1 MKKLRRLTVKISLT
15 KREKKKYVMSTDQD
29 YEILS
34 KIKQLEKCDLNK
46 QEKFLVRLVRTQLE
60 RDWRKW
66 LIKELD
72 WILRFQK

>member
-1 MKKLRRLTVKISLT
+1 MKKLQRLAAKISLT
-15 KREKKKYVMSTDQD
+15 KREKRKYVMSTDQD

-34 KIKQLEKCDLNK
+34 KIKQLGKCDLNK
-46 QEKFLVRLVRTQLE
+46 QEKLLIRLIRTQLE

-72 WILRFQK
+72 KILRSQK

>member
-1 MKKLRRLTVKISLT
+1 MKKLQRLTGKISLT
-15 KREKKKYVMSTDQD
+15 KMEKKKYVMSTDQD

-72 WILRFQK
+72 KILRS